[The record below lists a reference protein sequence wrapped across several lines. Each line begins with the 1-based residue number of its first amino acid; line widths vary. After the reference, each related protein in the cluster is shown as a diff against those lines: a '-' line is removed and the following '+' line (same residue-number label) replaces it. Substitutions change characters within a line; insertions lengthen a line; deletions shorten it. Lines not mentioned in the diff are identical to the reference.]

1 MPRTSASTALTTGP
15 NTVTKK
21 ATTGA
26 ISSDI
31 RSG

>member
-15 NTVTKK
+15 KTVTKN
-21 ATTGA
+21 ATVGA
-26 ISSDI
+26 ISSDT